1 MANYP
6 QVPSL
11 ISFSTKELN
20 DMYGLISKWGNEI
33 SFELETR
40 DTLVDSR
47 PSTKVYAVVTVT
59 EIGRPSSGDVAYSKS
74 EGKFK
79 GYVDG
84 SGWVN
89 FN

>member
-6 QVPSL
+6 QIPSFNTFSNAELSRMYSL
-11 ISFSTKELN
+11 IRQ
-20 DMYGLISKWGNEI
+20 WGNQI

-40 DTLVDSR
+40 DAIVNNK
-47 PSTKVYAVVTVT
+47 PSTNVYAVVTVT
-59 EIGRPSSGDVAYSKS
+59 DIGRPSSGDIAYSKG

-84 SGWVN
+84 TGWVN